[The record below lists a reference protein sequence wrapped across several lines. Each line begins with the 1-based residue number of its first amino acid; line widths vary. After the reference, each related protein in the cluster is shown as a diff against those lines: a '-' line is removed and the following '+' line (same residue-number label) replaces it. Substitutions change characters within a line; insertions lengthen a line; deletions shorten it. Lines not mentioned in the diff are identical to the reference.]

1 MASTGSNSSSAFVLL
16 RLLVLALALSPA
28 TAFMPPAATPA
39 PGNGANAPGQ
49 QPPQTPRTGGSVKG
63 HTPLCQSIDP
73 IHPSHASH
81 AFSTFPFE
89 AGPSAVGR
97 PELVAPADLVKMQA
111 AAVRVV

>member
-49 QPPQTPRTGGSVKG
+49 QPPQTPRSGMSGEAIFNTIGCVQC
-63 HTPLCQSIDP
+63 HVRDFVTPDDP
-73 IHPSHASH
+73 ALE
-81 AFSTFPFE
+81 E
-89 AGPSAVGR
+89 ALRG
-97 PELVAPADLVKMQA
+97 VAP
-111 AAVRVV
+111 VRNHE